1 MNSAPLVPNPP
12 PSGGVPIGDR
22 APANIT
28 LQHAH
33 GGLSRSMRIA
43 TWNLDARWTAKHA
56 AFLHDQA
63 ADVWCLTEV
72 PPRAIAGGR
81 IVGYTAV
88 GSTGRMSRGQHYAVV
103 AARVAPTAARYPHP
117 ATVVADV
124 GGIAVASSVLPW
136 RGAGSQPGAVW
147 AGDRLVDWLADALA
161 AIRVSGATVWGGD
174 WNRNLVGGWQSVG
187 TARGDEVIRDA
198 VDAMGLVAATAA
210 LPHRRPGSFAIDHIA
225 VPVSWRVVA
234 AHRIVAD
241 GLSDH
246 DAYVVD
252 AEPSL

>member
-1 MNSAPLVPNPP
+1 MVAYLSATAPP
-12 PSGGVPIGDR
+12 T
-22 APANIT
+22 NIT
-28 LQHAH
+28 LQHTH

-43 TWNLDARWTAKHA
+43 TWNLDARWTVKHA
-56 AFLHDQA
+56 AFLHDQK

-72 PPRAIAGGR
+72 PPRAIGGGR
-81 IVGYTAV
+81 IIGYTAV

-103 AARVAPTAARYPHP
+103 AARVAPTAARCPHP

-252 AEPSL
+252 AEPGL

>member
-1 MNSAPLVPNPP
+1 
-12 PSGGVPIGDR
+12 
-22 APANIT
+22 
-28 LQHAH
+28 
-33 GGLSRSMRIA
+33 MRIA

-72 PPRAIAGGR
+72 PARAIAGGR

-103 AARVAPTAARYPHP
+103 AARVAPTAARCLHP

-147 AGDRLVDWLADALA
+147 AGDRLVDWLANALA
-161 AIRVSGATVWGGD
+161 AIRVSGATVWGGAPAPAAG
-174 WNRNLVGGWQSVG
+174 VV
-187 TARGDEVIRDA
+187 RDR
-198 VDAMGLVAATAA
+198 
-210 LPHRRPGSFAIDHIA
+210 PHSRPGFVARRGGSPYRGRWA
-225 VPVSWRVVA
+225 VGP
-234 AHRIVAD
+234 
-241 GLSDH
+241 
-246 DAYVVD
+246 
-252 AEPSL
+252 